1 MPIGVMVPVVV
12 RAVAV
17 VFKTPMLIVA
27 ALGDMAA
34 DVMMRMLA
42 RVMALHAR
50 LVEHPEVA
58 ALDRLV
64 ATLRRAVALAV
75 PDRDVENES
84 LIERIAGEVKDLCD
98 QFPAPGVPVH

>member
-1 MPIGVMVPVVV
+1 MPTEVMVLVVV

-17 VFKTPMLIVA
+17 VLKTPMLIVA

-34 DVMMRMLA
+34 DVMTRMLA
-42 RVMALHAR
+42 LVMALHAWF
-50 LVEHPEVA
+50 VEHPEVA

-75 PDRDVENES
+75 LALRAMTIIRGDQR
-84 LIERIAGEVKDLCD
+84 RCGEHQRQSQK
-98 QFPAPGVPVH
+98 